1 MTYLYMFI
9 FIAAV
14 SIAFMPLAFVID
26 VLVLK
31 LPIKQLKVGFVE
43 TTSFQLRGIPLVL
56 GWIPIGASVEFTEGF
71 MKEIPYWKD
80 LLLKLLH
87 IGITFSTYAAWL
99 LIGQIDLQTLKDGF
113 AVTFFQMPIDAFI
126 ALHGPL
132 DIWKT
137 GALVVSIFWIA
148 AIPSLFLSKRESKI
162 AEVWNLFIFLAGSA
176 GLLTLLGHLCYIV
189 WGL

>member
-26 VLVLK
+26 VLLLK

-43 TTSFQLRGIPLVL
+43 MTSFKLKGIPLSL
-56 GWIPIGASVEFTEGF
+56 GWIPIGASVEFTEDF
-71 MKEIPYWKD
+71 MKETSAWRD

-87 IGITFSTYAAWL
+87 IGITFCTYLAWL
-99 LIGQIDLQTLKDGF
+99 LIGHIGWQTLQDCF

-132 DIWKT
+132 DIWST
-137 GALVVSIFWIA
+137 GALVVSILWIA
-148 AIPSLFLSKRESKI
+148 GISALFLIKTESKI
-162 AEVWNLFIFLAGSA
+162 AEVWNLFIFLSGSA

-189 WGL
+189 WGK

>member
-26 VLVLK
+26 VLLLK

-43 TTSFQLRGIPLVL
+43 MTSFELKGIPLVL
-56 GWIPIGASVEFTEGF
+56 GWILIGASVEFPEAF
-71 MKEIPYWKD
+71 MKETSPWKH
-80 LLLKLLH
+80 LLLKSLH
-87 IGITFSTYAAWL
+87 IGITFCTYLAWM
-99 LIGQIDLQTLKDGF
+99 LIGHIDWQTLKDCF
-113 AVTFFQMPIDAFI
+113 AVTFFQMPIDGFI

-132 DIWKT
+132 DIWNT
-137 GALVVSIFWIA
+137 GAMVVSILWIA
-148 AIPSLFLSKRESKI
+148 AIPSLFMFKNDSKI

-189 WGL
+189 WGK